1 MSSEESQSQ
10 EPTPYRASLPP
21 AGDDLHPLKNLRYD
35 IPSGLVVFLV
45 ALPLCLGVALASG
58 APLLSGLLA
67 GAIGGLVVP
76 LISRAPLS
84 VSGPAAGLAAVVA
97 AGIGSVGSLPAFCAA
112 VVIAGALQIGLGLFR
127 AGIIVSFIPSAVIRG
142 MLAAIG
148 LLLILKQVPHAIGY
162 DHENVA
168 NESFLVEGEGNTF
181 SLLAHSFSAIEW
193 GAFLISAVSLAI
205 ILTFERVPALKK
217 LSFLPS
223 ALVVVVVGT
232 LMQVGFDAGAP
243 ALALERE
250 HLVEIPTGGA
260 RALIEQLSFADFSA
274 FARTD
279 VWLLGLTIGVVASLE
294 SLLSLDAIDR
304 LDPWK
309 RRSDPNRELLA
320 QGVANSLSGLLG
332 GIPVTSVIVRSSANV
347 NAGGRTRSA
356 TFVHGLLLLL
366 SVLFL
371 GPVLNMI
378 PLAALA
384 TILVVTGYKLAKP
397 ALFKAMYKLGASQF
411 VPFVVT
417 ITAILFTDLL
427 RGILVGIVFGIG
439 FTIRS
444 SMQGGFSVTR
454 REDNA
459 YVVRFEKD
467 IYFFHKAALMT
478 ALSELPKGAVVI
490 VDKGAADF
498 IEYDVLEAIQDFR
511 SVAPNRGVQVKM
523 HNVPSIRPL
532 GGH

>member
-1 MSSEESQSQ
+1 MSSETTDTS

-21 AGDDLHPLKNLRYD
+21 AGDDLHPFKNLRFD
-35 IPSGLVVFLV
+35 IPAGLVVFLV

-67 GAIGGLVVP
+67 GAIGGLLVP

-97 AGIGSVGSLPAFCAA
+97 TGITSLGSLSAFCTA
-112 VVIAGALQIGLGLFR
+112 VVIAGCIQLALGAMR
-127 AGIIVSFIPSAVIRG
+127 AGVIVSFIPSAVIRG

-168 NESFLVEGEGNTF
+168 SESFLVEGEGNTF
-181 SLLAHSFSAIEW
+181 SLLLHSIAGLEW
-193 GAFLISAVSLAI
+193 GAMLISVASLAI
-205 ILTFERVPALKK
+205 LIAFERIDTLRK
-217 LSFLPS
+217 LSFLPA
-223 ALVVVVVGT
+223 ALVVVLVGT
-232 LMQVGFDAGAP
+232 VMHVVMRLAAP
-243 ALALERE
+243 ALALDPR

-260 RALIEQLSFADFSA
+260 PALLRELTFFDVRAFQRL
-274 FARTD
+274 D
-279 VWLLGLTIGVVASLE
+279 VWLMGLTLGVVASLE

-320 QGVANSLSGLLG
+320 QGVANTVSGLLG

-347 NAGGRTRSA
+347 NAGGRTRTA
-356 TFVHGLLLLL
+356 TFVHGLLLLTA
-366 SVLFL
+366 VLFL
-371 GPVLNMI
+371 GPALNMI
-378 PLAALA
+378 PLSALA

-397 ALFKAMYKLGASQF
+397 SLFKAMYKLGPSQF

-417 ITAILFTDLL
+417 IGAILLTDLL
-427 RGILVGIVFGIG
+427 RGILVGIVVGVA
-439 FTIRS
+439 FTLRA

-467 IYFFHKAALMT
+467 IYFFHKAALIQ
-478 ALSELPKGAVVI
+478 AFAELPKGALVI

-523 HNVPSIRPL
+523 HNLPSIRPL

>member
-1 MSSEESQSQ
+1 MSRSETE
-10 EPTPYRASLPP
+10 EPEATPYRASLPP
-21 AGDDLHPLKNLRYD
+21 AEDDLHPLKNFRYD

-58 APLLSGLLA
+58 APLLSGLVA

-84 VSGPAAGLAAVVA
+84 VSGPAAGLAAIVS
-97 AGIGSVGSLPAFCAA
+97 AGIANVGSLEAFCAA
-112 VVIAGALQIGLGLFR
+112 TIIAGCIQVGLGAVR
-127 AGIIVSFIPSAVIRG
+127 AGVIVSFIPSAVIRG

-168 NESFLVEGEGNTF
+168 NESFLVAGEGNTF
-181 SLLAHSFSAIEW
+181 SLLLHSLGAIEW
-193 GAFLISAVSLAI
+193 GAFIVSLVSLG
-205 ILTFERVPALKK
+205 ILLTWERVPALKK
-217 LSFLPS
+217 LSFLPA

-232 LMQVGFDAGAP
+232 ALHMALGLAAPSLRLDAEHLVEVPVGGAP
-243 ALALERE
+243 ALIAELR
-250 HLVEIPTGGA
+250 
-260 RALIEQLSFADFSA
+260 FADLRA
-274 FARTD
+274 FTRPD
-279 VWLLGLTIGVVASLE
+279 VWLLGLTIGIVASLE

-320 QGVANSLSGLLG
+320 QGVANTLSGIVG

-347 NAGGRTRSA
+347 NAGGRTRMA
-356 TFVHGLLLLL
+356 TFTHGALLLLA
-366 SVLFL
+366 VLFL

-397 ALFKAMYKLGASQF
+397 SLFKAMYKLGAAQF

-417 ITAILFTDLL
+417 VGAILFTDLL
-427 RGILVGIVFGIG
+427 RGIIIGIVVGIG
-439 FTIRS
+439 FTLRT

-454 REDNA
+454 REDGA
-459 YVVRFEKD
+459 YVIRFEKD
-467 IYFFHKAALMT
+467 IYFFHKAALMS
-478 ALSELPKGAVVI
+478 ALSTLPKGAVVI

-511 SVAPNRGVQVKM
+511 SVAPKLGVQVKM
-523 HNVPSIRPL
+523 HNVPSVRPL

>member
-1 MSSEESQSQ
+1 
-10 EPTPYRASLPP
+10 
-21 AGDDLHPLKNLRYD
+21 
-35 IPSGLVVFLV
+35 
-45 ALPLCLGVALASG
+45 
-58 APLLSGLLA
+58 
-67 GAIGGLVVP
+67 
-76 LISRAPLS
+76 
-84 VSGPAAGLAAVVA
+84 
-97 AGIGSVGSLPAFCAA
+97 
-112 VVIAGALQIGLGLFR
+112 
-127 AGIIVSFIPSAVIRG
+127 
-142 MLAAIG
+142 
-148 LLLILKQVPHAIGY
+148 
-162 DHENVA
+162 
-168 NESFLVEGEGNTF
+168 
-181 SLLAHSFSAIEW
+181 
-193 GAFLISAVSLAI
+193 
-205 ILTFERVPALKK
+205 
-217 LSFLPS
+217 
-223 ALVVVVVGT
+223 
-232 LMQVGFDAGAP
+232 
-243 ALALERE
+243 
-250 HLVEIPTGGA
+250 
-260 RALIEQLSFADFSA
+260 
-274 FARTD
+274 
-279 VWLLGLTIGVVASLE
+279 
-294 SLLSLDAIDR
+294 
-304 LDPWK
+304 
-309 RRSDPNRELLA
+309 
-320 QGVANSLSGLLG
+320 
-332 GIPVTSVIVRSSANV
+332 
-347 NAGGRTRSA
+347 
-356 TFVHGLLLLL
+356 LLL

-427 RGILVGIVFGIG
+427 RGIIVGIVFGIG